1 MNKKK
6 SGPTFANALPL
17 RALTFAALSFVVLA
31 SVLLAPARP
40 AYAGYVVVNSDEWTF
55 SNTGFTQSPDASVFI
70 NNITNLF
77 TGDQPGNYLAYSQ
90 NFGLTQSS
98 LANAVTGAGHT
109 WTVSTAGPFT
119 ATALSAYDAVFFAGT
134 VGGSYLDQQVIID
147 YVQAGGNAYIGAGT
161 GNLGPAAEAA
171 GWNQVLAQ
179 SGLEFEDTYN
189 GIGGNVAPTGPHPLL
204 AGVSTLYFANG
215 NSVIDTA
222 PTNDSG
228 EILFSL
234 NDQGMLA
241 LGSFGTLPPPSEFS
255 PVPEPAAVALFGFG
269 LLGLGIARRRRAV

>member
-1 MNKKK
+1 MSN
-6 SGPTFANALPL
+6 SFYRQMLANAAPL
-17 RALTFAALSFVVLA
+17 RALTFVTFCAVVFA
-31 SVLLAPARP
+31 SATFMSVRSAH
-40 AYAGYVVVNSDEWTF
+40 AGYVVVNNDEWTF
-55 SNTGFTQSPDASVFI
+55 SNTGFAQSPDAAVFI

-98 LANAVTGAGHT
+98 LASAVTGAGHS

-119 ATALSAYDAVFFAGT
+119 AAARSAYDAVFFAGPIA
-134 VGGSYLDQQVIID
+134 GAYLDQQVIID

-161 GNLGPAAEAA
+161 GGLGPAAEAA

-179 SGLEFEDTYN
+179 SGLEFEDNYN
-189 GIGGNVAPTGPHPLL
+189 GIGGNVAPIGPHPLL
-204 AGVSTLYFANG
+204 AGVSSLFFSNG
-215 NSVIDTA
+215 NTIVDLA

-228 EILFSL
+228 KILFSL
-234 NDQGMLA
+234 NGEGMLA

-255 PVPEPAAVALFGFG
+255 PVPEPAAVV
-269 LLGLGIARRRRAV
+269 LLGLGLAGLGYARRKRAA